1 MALSFSTTLR
11 NNRLD
16 QITSAVGGSGS
27 LRIYSGT
34 APANVGAALSG
45 NTLLAELALNSTFAP
60 AASSG
65 TLSLNQITQDTSA
78 NATGE
83 ASFFRLLTSGGTAIV
98 QGTVGTSGA
107 DLNLNSVSI
116 SSGAAVSVTAFSITE
131 ANS

>member
-1 MALSFSTTLR
+1 MALQFSTTLR

-16 QITSAVGGSGS
+16 QITSAVGGSGL

-34 APANVGAALSG
+34 APANVAAALSG
-45 NTLLAELALNSTFAP
+45 NTLLAELTCNATFAP
-60 AASSG
+60 SASNG
-65 TLSLNQITQDTSA
+65 TLTLNSITQDSSA
-78 NATGE
+78 DATGT

-107 DLNLNSVSI
+107 DLNLNSVAI
-116 SSGAAVSVTAFSITE
+116 SSGAAVSVTSFTITE